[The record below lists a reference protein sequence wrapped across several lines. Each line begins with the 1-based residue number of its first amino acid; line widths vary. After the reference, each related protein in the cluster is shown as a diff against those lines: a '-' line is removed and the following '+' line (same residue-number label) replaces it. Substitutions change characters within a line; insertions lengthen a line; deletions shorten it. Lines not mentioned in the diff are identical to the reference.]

1 MKRWAPALLLVGCAG
16 AWVEGS
22 RQPPRMEHVPKV
34 EAPAGHGHAA
44 RIVVGRGVIASAERV
59 DGALP
64 GRVVLTARDGRAGA
78 SEDAW
83 LLGVVDD
90 RAIVLER
97 DARQAIAQ
105 HGGRFVLAR
114 LSLDGKREPLAD
126 FDGAR
131 ATVREAL
138 VTGGAP
144 TAVLLLHDD
153 DGIERLIA
161 LELDGRRLFE
171 KPLDPARVRTLAA
184 SPSAAELALS
194 EADPPSLRL
203 LDARTGA
210 PRWQR
215 KLDAGAPAAESAP
228 AFDGR
233 GDRVFWYRDA
243 HLEGFAAAD
252 GAPLGSVALTLPQA
266 QALAPNQDGSG
277 VAVMERGRGGSG
289 LLTTSRDPVCSLTW
303 CSFPRGDHVQLASY
317 PSCPPPGLALDDT
330 RILIAP

>member
-1 MKRWAPALLLVGCAG
+1 
-16 AWVEGS
+16 
-22 RQPPRMEHVPKV
+22 
-34 EAPAGHGHAA
+34 
-44 RIVVGRGVIASAERV
+44 
-59 DGALP
+59 
-64 GRVVLTARDGRAGA
+64 
-78 SEDAW
+78 
-83 LLGVVDD
+83 
-90 RAIVLER
+90 
-97 DARQAIAQ
+97 
-105 HGGRFVLAR
+105 
-114 LSLDGKREPLAD
+114 
-126 FDGAR
+126 
-131 ATVREAL
+131 
-138 VTGGAP
+138 
-144 TAVLLLHDD
+144 DD

-233 GDRVFWYRDA
+233 
-243 HLEGFAAAD
+243 AAAD

-330 RILIAP
+330 RILI